1 MRSGSE
7 GKDKYKDIKPFRS
20 PKSPLPLRPGRC
32 FCLVMKTNTV
42 DYKPV
47 LSISKINDGL
57 IEDPDLADGLVRQ
70 SEAVAAIKKA
80 VEEAENVQKK
90 AIDMMV
96 QSCKDSNAAKI
107 TMSGK
112 RPDGYIFETVVRKD
126 GAVAFDE
133 FSKEQL
139 EEIRERFAKS
149 IYKRNFSPEEGAEKE
164 LLQELSKKDLDVI
177 NVCQARLECPEF
189 ANLRQ
194 FMRNDS
200 GWETIDDIPEAT
212 PEGLKEMC
220 SACAHE
226 GKCGIAPIKCWN
238 EN

>member
-1 MRSGSE
+1 MKIYSIDHTKISE
-7 GKDKYKDIKPFRS
+7 AVNTLISAESLITKDCIDVARERIAEARKLLQKFID
-20 PKSPLPLRPGRC
+20 
-32 FCLVMKTNTV
+32 
-42 DYKPV
+42 
-47 LSISKINDGL
+47 NDGL

-112 RPDGYIFETVVRKD
+112 RPDGYIFETIVRKD

-139 EEIRERFAKS
+139 QEIRERFAKS

-189 ANLRQ
+189 ADLRQ
-194 FMRNDS
+194 FMHNDS
-200 GWETIDDIPEAT
+200 GWETIDDISEAT

>member
-1 MRSGSE
+1 
-7 GKDKYKDIKPFRS
+7 
-20 PKSPLPLRPGRC
+20 
-32 FCLVMKTNTV
+32 MKTYSIDHIN
-42 DYKPV
+42 
-47 LSISKINDGL
+47 ISKAVESLDSAERLMANDCIDAAKERIAEARKFLQKFLDNDGL
-57 IEDPDLADGLVRQ
+57 IEDNELVDGLVRQ
-70 SEAVAAIKKA
+70 MEAKAAIKEA
-80 VEEAENVQKK
+80 VEKAENAQKK

-96 QSCKDSNAAKI
+96 QSCKDTNAAKI

-112 RPDGYIFETVVRKD
+112 RPDGYIFETIVRKD
-126 GAVAFDE
+126 GTVAFDE
-133 FSKEQL
+133 FSNEQL
-139 EEIRERFAKS
+139 QEIRERFAKT

-164 LLQELSKKDLDVI
+164 LLQELSKKDLDII

-194 FMRNDS
+194 FMHNDS

-220 SACAHE
+220 SACEHE